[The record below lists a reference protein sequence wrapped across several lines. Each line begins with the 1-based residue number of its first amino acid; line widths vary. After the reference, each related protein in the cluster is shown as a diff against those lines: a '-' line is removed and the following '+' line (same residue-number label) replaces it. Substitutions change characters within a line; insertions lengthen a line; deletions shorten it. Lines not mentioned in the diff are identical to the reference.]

1 MWLPST
7 SASVM
12 MMTLWYRALP
22 IWNSSVPMPVPRA
35 EMMVAISSW
44 ASILSI
50 RAFSTFRILPR
61 SGRIACVRRSRP
73 CLALPPAES
82 PSTRNTSDSAGSR
95 SAQSASLPGR
105 LPDASAPFRR
115 TRSRALRA
123 ASRAVIA
130 CTAFRMIFLAVGG
143 FSSRYCPS
151 ISFVTVSTKVPTSLF
166 ESFVFV
172 CPSNCGSRTRTDSTA
187 VIPSRRS
194 SPDGGVSPFR
204 RPCFFA

>member
-1 MWLPST
+1 MIT
-7 SASVM
+7 
-12 MMTLWYRALP
+12 TLWYRARP
-22 IWNSSVPMPVPRA
+22 TSKSSVPIPVPSA
-35 EMMVAISSW
+35 DMIVAISSC

-50 RAFSTFRILPR
+50 RAFSTFRIFPL

-73 CLALPPAES
+73 CFALPPAES

-95 SAQSASLPGR
+95 SAQSASFPGKF
-105 LPDASAPFRR
+105 PDANAPFRR

-130 CTAFRMIFLAVGG
+130 CTAFWMMRLAFGG
-143 FSSRYCPS
+143 CSSRYCPS
-151 ISFVTVSTKVPTSLF
+151 ISFVAVSTNVPTSLLDN
-166 ESFVFV
+166 FVFV

-194 SPDGGVSPFR
+194 SPEGGDSLFK